1 MGLVDKLFGIKD
13 PPPLPEFNAGQ
24 SARSYAEA
32 MADPGL
38 QQTLLGAER
47 TFRPEFQDVNLMLTQ
62 RGVVPTADIL
72 AQVAGRGYETA
83 RGLSERQAA
92 DDIRRLQEAG
102 PGYTSAVRGADPF
115 MAARVQQ
122 ANELANQAYIDA
134 QMTDLSPEMR
144 RRADQSTLEALIGQ
158 GREMDNAAIA
168 SQAMGREDYLRQIRN
183 QNRQQAQAL
192 GGYASSLNR
201 MTAPDIF
208 QTLLQRDPAA
218 LQMARQQ
225 QGLAYGSGA
234 QSMPSFI
241 NPDAGVNLGM
251 ADAARRAEYM
261 ANTYGSQMAAK
272 SGIAS
277 GLMGMVGNIA
287 SGGMSGAMGGVGAM
301 GSASGGGPSMGGGS
315 PNWSSVGSF
324 PMPPKSWSWGGSN
337 PKVIAGAQ

>member
-1 MGLVDKLFGIKD
+1 MGLFDKLFGTDKK
-13 PPPLPEFNAGQ
+13 PPPLPDFDPGQ

-38 QQTLLGAER
+38 QSILLNAENIY
-47 TFRPEFQDVNLMLTQ
+47 RPQYQDTNFMLAR
-62 RGVVPTADIL
+62 RGVDPTADIL

-83 RGLSERQAA
+83 RGLSERQA
-92 DDIRRLQEAG
+92 DDDVRRLQEAG
-102 PGYTSAVRGADPF
+102 PGYTEAVRGADPF

-122 ANELANQAYIDA
+122 ANQLADQAWQEA
-134 QMTDLSPEMR
+134 QATELSPEQR

-158 GREMDNAAIA
+158 GRGMDNAAIA

-183 QNRQQAQAL
+183 QNRRQAQAL

-201 MTAPDIF
+201 MTAPDVF

-234 QSMPSFI
+234 QAMPSFI

-251 ADAARRAEYM
+251 AEAARRAQYQ

-272 SGIAS
+272 AGIAS
-277 GLMGMVGNIA
+277 GLMGMVGSLGGAAIGNFGNRPA
-287 SGGMSGAMGGVGAM
+287 PLGGMG
-301 GSASGGGPSMGGGS
+301 GGGPD
-315 PNWSSVGSF
+315 WSNVVQR
-324 PMPPKSWSWGGSN
+324 PMPPAGWNYNKR
-337 PKVIAGAQ
+337 VIG